1 MENYDIKFKVVS
13 EHRYFYLMFQDN
25 TTNLDR
31 NGLSWDGEWTH
42 ALVVV
47 VVLHTLLGVYPLVGR
62 LVAPPILK
70 DAFHIVVPP

>member
-1 MENYDIKFKVVS
+1 MEDSNFVLIV
-13 EHRYFYLMFQDN
+13 QDN
-25 TTNLDR
+25 ATDLDR

-42 ALVVV
+42 TLVVV

-70 DAFHIVVPP
+70 DAFHIVVSP